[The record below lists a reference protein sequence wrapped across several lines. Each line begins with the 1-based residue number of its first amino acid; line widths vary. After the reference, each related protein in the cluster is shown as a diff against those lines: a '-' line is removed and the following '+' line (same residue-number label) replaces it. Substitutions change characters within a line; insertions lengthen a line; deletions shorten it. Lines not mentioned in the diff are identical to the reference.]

1 MSAGAGGGG
10 PPPLTINAV
19 STLAEAR
26 PDRDDEAAK
35 TERKW
40 KRYLFYILGYC
51 DTYHDFADAR
61 NTVGEGT
68 SLKLGVK
75 GSVRSDYVIDN
86 IIRKMDTIN
95 FTEIYSVIKGDS
107 TFEKSM
113 YATFTDLVGNPL
125 IGKLTPDYRQAITTH
140 LSKIHNIPEGYSF
153 QIIEIKDGD
162 KFFSRPVTAPPAAA
176 AGGGGGSAER
186 IMPDSSIIEIRIPA
200 KVYTDDWQKNFI
212 AFLHGL
218 FPSCSFDDTTFGKRL
233 RIVEDTATFPRELFT
248 SNPANFNSFQK
259 LDIPQTR
266 WDPAGLTNFN
276 DKTMA
281 NLKRQIDNV
290 SASSF
295 RSLKPFSETPDT
307 LYPKNSAYFIQNTD
321 IDSLILEGQ
330 VPNRIDNLQ
339 RGPSVNHL
347 FMHLIVHSD
356 LTPICRALGAV
367 TPAAI
372 AAKSAQI
379 KRDATRLI
387 NAANNPL
394 KGKKS
399 TTLKLIPPVAGEAAN
414 AALLRKY
421 TTSKR
426 TGDYEN
432 TNAAKYH
439 NAVLFCGDEPEFV
452 YAMLNEQPAIYHT
465 HESAG
470 HKFRI
475 NVSNFSGISEDQ
487 RQAREDE
494 QTVIN
499 YLHKAFE
506 LERLF
511 TNVKN
516 FVLDYFEN
524 ITTIF
529 SQEDPAVTSTYL
541 REYVDI
547 FKYTFRKVILSNRE
561 TLSNL
566 YDSSDSFKELNTSI
580 KNRLVRY
587 GIKEIKKEEYVSIK
601 TRLLEIVQNEAELLG
616 IKKEIKQLDLDIKS
630 VIKNVP
636 RSLNISETSVMPN
649 KVYTFVEVKNPY
661 LEPSVFS
668 TVNSGVEKPWKID
681 SALFPTLNS
690 LNWIMPEIKGDL
702 HFISLNNG
710 QGISRATQVL
720 IKRRKKEINNRLRG
734 LGIEDG
740 FFEKTAAEKKEAYTA
755 AENEFNDIINLFR
768 EPPAA
773 VEGQGGG
780 FTHAKHRK
788 YTRRVKV
795 HGKKHVE
802 HKGSRSRSR
811 SRRKHTPKKSTGV
824 DADAID
830 KMSSTELYKYT
841 KESIMKLGKG
851 PFGLTGE
858 EYANQIVFRMM
869 IIDSI
874 HEIIGKPSVEE
885 EPVKVS
891 KHLLEDI
898 ANNDEPTEIMT
909 AKKTR
914 MHAPKADQ
922 EMVEQLVQSGGAD
935 VSPEESLV
943 WYRIYIDNILPVW
956 NSLHRNTDFTP
967 AEFIIISIIDGTFLE
982 LVIPLLEEI
991 SSINKGKDEIL
1002 NSIIDS
1008 SFKTLTRMNELMD
1021 FAFDD
1026 NSYLFLPFRLTQT
1039 RTTLTKDGI
1048 KQLIHYSEDDFFSS
1062 EGANFHIKDL
1072 FLTKIP
1078 EYIDFLGKVIQTGER
1093 ESVWEDADEEA
1104 FHSKLALISEF
1115 DTVAAYKQ
1123 YMYENKKE
1131 NMKYMNENIRY
1142 AFQAYYNLFYLDDNT
1157 LHFRSATPTDIT
1169 KPDTP
1174 EEDEE
1179 GEEGAAAGA
1188 APPGGGAG
1196 SSKAGGGQYQGG
1208 GRHVKG
1214 HERRKG
1220 KRRSSPRRLSIKNR

>member
-1 MSAGAGGGG
+1 MSAAQ
-10 PPPLTINAV
+10 LVINAV
-19 STLAEAR
+19 STLAEAH
-26 PDRDDEAAK
+26 PDRDNAAAK

-86 IIRKMDTIN
+86 IINTMDPSIN
-95 FTEIYSVIKGDS
+95 FTEIYNVIKGDS

-125 IGKLTPDYRQAITTH
+125 IGKLTEDYRQAITTH

-153 QIIEIKDGD
+153 QNIEIKDGD
-162 KFFSRPVTAPPAAA
+162 NFFSRPVTAPPAAA
-176 AGGGGGSAER
+176 AAAGGGGPAEG
-186 IMPDSSIIEIRIPA
+186 IIPDSSIIELRIPA
-200 KVYTDDWQKNFI
+200 KVYTDAWQKNFI

-218 FPSCSFDDTTFGKRL
+218 FPSCVLKGDNPTKDKL

-248 SNPANFNSFQK
+248 SNPTNFERFQK

-281 NLKRQIDNV
+281 NLKREINNV

-295 RSLKPFSETPDT
+295 RSLKSFSDTPDT
-307 LYPKNSAYFIQNTD
+307 LYPKNAAYFIQNTD
-321 IDSLILEGQ
+321 IHSLILEGQ

-356 LTPICRALGAV
+356 LTPICSALRAE
-367 TPAAI
+367 TPTAI

-399 TTLKLIPPVAGEAAN
+399 TTLKLIPPVAGQPAN
-414 AALLRKY
+414 PELLRKY

-475 NVSNFSGISEDQ
+475 NVSNSSAITPQQ
-487 RQAREDE
+487 REARDNE

-506 LERLF
+506 ITRFF
-511 TNVKN
+511 TAVRQ
-516 FVLDYFEN
+516 FILDYFEN
-524 ITTIF
+524 IDTVFSKVIHFDFTTRPITPP
-529 SQEDPAVTSTYL
+529 DPEHTDL
-541 REYVDI
+541 
-547 FKYTFRKVILSNRE
+547 FKYIIRKVILSNRV

-566 YDSSDSFKELNTSI
+566 HASHTNFQELNTDI
-580 KNRLVRY
+580 KKRLVSY
-587 GIKEIKKEEYVSIK
+587 GINEIKKEDYIRIK
-601 TRLLEIVQNEAELLG
+601 NTLLEKITNKTELLG
-616 IKKEIKQLDLDIKS
+616 IQTEIKNLDLDIKAI
-630 VIKNVP
+630 VKNVP
-636 RSLNISETSVMPN
+636 RSLNISNTSATPN
-649 KVYTFVEVKNPY
+649 KAYLFREVEDDSCLLVTGESD
-661 LEPSVFS
+661 LEQD
-668 TVNSGVEKPWKID
+668 TGWIID
-681 SALFPTLNS
+681 SALFPILNS
-690 LNWIMPEIKGDL
+690 LNEIMPEIIN
-702 HFISLNNG
+702 HMNIISEFEKENK
-710 QGISRATQVL
+710 SRAVFFT
-720 IKRRKKEINNRLRG
+720 INNRKKVINNILKG
-734 LGIEDG
+734 FGIEDR
-740 FFEKTAAEKKEAYTA
+740 FFQKTAAAKKEAYTE
-755 AENEFNDIINLFR
+755 AENQLNDFLKPFR

-780 FTHAKHRK
+780 FTHAKHAKHAKHGK

-795 HGKKHVE
+795 NGKKHE
-802 HKGSRSRSR
+802 HKVSRSRSKHR
-811 SRRKHTPKKSTGV
+811 HTPKKSTHV
-824 DADAID
+824 DADALN

-841 KESIMKLGKG
+841 KESIMKLAKG

-874 HEIIGKPSVEE
+874 HEIIGKPSLEE
-885 EPVKVS
+885 EPVKVFNHLEQDIS
-891 KHLLEDI
+891 K
-898 ANNDEPTEIMT
+898 NNPKELDLVTGPKITE
-909 AKKTR
+909 
-914 MHAPKADQ
+914 
-922 EMVEQLVQSGGAD
+922 LVQSGGAD
-935 VSPEESLV
+935 VSAEESLV

-956 NSLHRNTDFTP
+956 NTLHRNTDFSP
-967 AEFIIISIIDGTFLE
+967 VESIIISIIDGSFLE
-982 LVIPLLEEI
+982 LVMPLLEEL
-991 SSINKGKDEIL
+991 SLINKGENDIL
-1002 NSIIDS
+1002 NNIIEI
-1008 SFKTLTRMNELMD
+1008 SFIILTKMNKLID
-1021 FAFDD
+1021 YSFDD
-1026 NSYLFLPFRLTQT
+1026 KYYIFLPSKLTQT
-1039 RTTLTKDGI
+1039 TTVLTSDDI
-1048 KQLIHYSEDDFFSS
+1048 TQLTYFSEGDFFNS
-1062 EGANFHIKDL
+1062 EGGSFHIKEI
-1072 FLTKIP
+1072 FLRKIP
-1078 EYIDFLGKVIQTGER
+1078 EYINFLGNLIQIGKKET
-1093 ESVWEDADEEA
+1093 VWVDANEEE
-1104 FHSKLALISEF
+1104 FHSKLASISEI
-1115 DTVAAYKQ
+1115 DTIDNYKT
-1123 YMYENKKE
+1123 
-1131 NMKYMNENIRY
+1131 YMNANMEYMNNNIRY
-1142 AFQAYYNLFYLDDNT
+1142 AFQAYFNLFYLDDGIFDDVN
-1157 LHFRSATPTDIT
+1157 AN
-1169 KPDTP
+1169 
-1174 EEDEE
+1174 EE
-1179 GEEGAAAGA
+1179 GEGEGESSSAAAVSSSSQLLGGGA
-1188 APPGGGAG
+1188 APAEWAT
-1196 SSKAGGGQYQGG
+1196 SSSSSFSQGG

-1214 HERRKG
+1214 HERKKG